1 MKEIKKKFREDVAFR
16 RTSAIIGLVILVAV
30 LFVGI
35 HLRRAVVYERMIQD
49 VCDGAY
55 STAEQEIT
63 KLPKD
68 YKECGQIRPYI
79 AIRETYATYI
89 GAQCSKI
96 LKSLNELDAFQDER
110 LSENYTAFRADVSQ
124 KEKEY
129 QQDKQAAAAVEKKI
143 AAIGTVTTE
152 SEQAIQDAQSAYD
165 ALNSEASTL
174 VSLNSRETL
183 QNAHTLLAAAKVSA
197 LIDQIGTVTLESNEK
212 IQTAQT
218 AYDALTADEK
228 EAVKNADTLAS
239 AKTRLEELEKKKQ
252 KRSRKLLHQQLH
264 LPTMIF
270 LLYAIHPVI
279 RNLIQM
285 RVPAIAH
292 IIGYRVEKY
301 TTCHRIAQRCHDRKM
316 FIAAV
321 HHRQEDVYAKYA
333 RKKRLEKCSYLGALF
348 AKEIRIFLQ
357 TLLQSDR

>member
-183 QNAHTLLAAAKVSA
+183 QDAHTLLAAAKVSA

-239 AKTRLEELEKKKQ
+239 AKTRLEELEKKKAEEEQ
-252 KRSRKLLHQQLH
+252 KAADAAASSSNNDFSSLRNSSGNSQPDPDAGSGYSTYYWVQSGKVYHVSPNCPTLARSKNVHSGSTPPAGR
-264 LPTMIF
+264 
-270 LLYAIHPVI
+270 
-279 RNLIQM
+279 
-285 RVPAIAH
+285 RVCK
-292 IIGYRVEKY
+292 V
-301 TTCHRIAQRCHDRKM
+301 
-316 FIAAV
+316 
-321 HHRQEDVYAKYA
+321 
-333 RKKRLEKCSYLGALF
+333 CS
-348 AKEIRIFLQ
+348 
-357 TLLQSDR
+357 